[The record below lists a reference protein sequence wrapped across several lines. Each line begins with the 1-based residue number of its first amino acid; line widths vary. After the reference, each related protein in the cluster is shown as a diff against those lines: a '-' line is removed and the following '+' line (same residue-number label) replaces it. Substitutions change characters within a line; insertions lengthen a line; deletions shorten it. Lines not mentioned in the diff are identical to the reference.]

1 MSYQLNPLLEGKISN
16 FLKSQGLMSKR
27 QVKKVRKQAAK
38 ALKDI
43 RSGKNYKK
51 YKVGVR
57 GLDSKA
63 SNNALR
69 FSNDARSMQDS
80 IYNQLKG
87 DQVWSINKPL
97 SRVM

>member
-1 MSYQLNPLLEGKISN
+1 
-16 FLKSQGLMSKR
+16 MSKR

-63 SNNALR
+63 ANNALR
-69 FSNDARSMQDS
+69 FSNDARSMQDN

-87 DQVWSINKPL
+87 NQVWSLNKPL
-97 SRVM
+97 NRVM